1 MNLTLGV
8 LASVLALLPGL
19 ALIAAF
25 NLTTRRGGARRPEM
39 QLTAISALVLAV
51 FFSTL
56 AHLFTYLVTDTV
68 LAFLQALSIRFHT
81 SAGPVIRNPLGAGF
95 EALGGRALPV
105 REGLWL
111 LGVLTAEIIL
121 VANLTMSRGFRLLI
135 DNIDYNGQGWVF
147 EHITRPAENGYTP
160 VGHVYTSTMSG
171 RFGIAYKGAVTD
183 IRQDEKGQVLSIAL
197 SRPERFLYEIGPEA
211 GTTAP
216 TRRRWFK
223 RDRTEARPAERDADV
238 GIRHHGKESAG
249 GVVSL
254 DARVINN
261 IVVHCIANS
270 LLQEIDTNL
279 SDPPTGDGE

>member
-25 NLTTRRGGARRPEM
+25 NVTTRRGGARRPEM

-51 FFSTL
+51 FFSVFIHFF
-56 AHLFTYLVTDTV
+56 AYWVTEGV
-68 LAFLQALSIRFHT
+68 LALALAVSDRFHFAVGT
-81 SAGPVIRNPLGAGF
+81 LIANPLAAGF
-95 EALGGRALPV
+95 NALGGQTLRLP
-105 REGLWL
+105 EGIGL
-111 LGVLTAEIIL
+111 LAVLFLEVVL
-121 VANLTMSRGFRLLI
+121 VANFTMSRAFRLTI
-135 DNIDYNGQGWVF
+135 DTVDYNAQGWVF

-171 RFGIAYKGAVTD
+171 SFGIAYKGAVTD

-197 SRPERFLYEIGPEA
+197 SRPERFLYEIAPA
-211 GTTAP
+211 ITAP
-216 TRRRWFK
+216 APSRRWALWPR
-223 RDRTEARPAERDADV
+223 RDPDVETAV
-238 GIRHHGKESAG
+238 GIRHHGKEPAG

-270 LLQEIDTNL
+270 LLREIDTNL
-279 SDPPTGDGE
+279 PDPPLESVG

>member
-1 MNLTLGV
+1 MSLSLGV

-25 NLTTRRGGARRPEM
+25 NFRTRRGGARRPEM

-51 FFSTL
+51 FFSLVAHGIAFEIAEWTL
-56 AHLFTYLVTDTV
+56 SFATAANTLTGLDTGQLV
-68 LAFLQALSIRFHT
+68 A
-81 SAGPVIRNPLGAGF
+81 NPLGAGLAGLEGKPIADRDAVGLAVTLF
-95 EALGGRALPV
+95 LEVVAVTNLALSRQLH
-105 REGLWL
+105 L
-111 LGVLTAEIIL
+111 LLDTL
-121 VANLTMSRGFRLLI
+121 
-135 DNIDYNGQGWVF
+135 DWNGQGWVF

-183 IRQDEKGQVLSIAL
+183 IRQDDKGQILAVAL
-197 SRPERFLYEIGPEA
+197 SRPERFLYEI
-211 GTTAP
+211 AP
-216 TRRRWFK
+216 AADPPTPRRRPWPFS
-223 RDRTEARPAERDADV
+223 ARAIEPVEQDT
-238 GIRHHGKESAG
+238 GIRHHGKEPAG

-270 LLQEIDTNL
+270 LLREIDDTL
-279 SDPPTGDGE
+279 PEPTTDEPT